1 MDDRLTSAVNKIK
14 LLAQQNSEFKQEMQ
28 KLFGN
33 AVSAPSYNEY
43 DKRIANIE
51 EYLGLDYYTDSMP
64 STIDYSYIEEVDVR
78 AQLISDNREM
88 LRFRYGTRFHQVI
101 FEEFCRYAQLQ
112 AEMLINYFYYH
123 KDDTVQKAVKHIKKY
138 NTYASV
144 DENTKSLTAVPFS
157 SKLWAFCDEFQQKRA
172 KETFDFVREVRNH
185 QSHRTPADENFSF
198 FAYQKKLTSL
208 GLKIRTDGLFDY
220 YGTKENSL
228 AINIYESKIKNTP
241 EFRLYQYNAW
251 FNKKPYDEVI
261 TRLEDISQT
270 VKNNL

>member
-33 AVSAPSYNEY
+33 AVSAPSYNGY

-51 EYLGLDYYTDSMP
+51 EYLGLDFYADSMP
-64 STIDYSYIEEVDVR
+64 SAIDYSYIKEVDVR

-88 LRFRYGTRFHQVI
+88 LRFRYGTRFHEVI

-123 KDDTVQKAVKHIKKY
+123 KDNTVQNAIEHIKQY
-138 NTYASV
+138 NQKAKIDS
-144 DENTKSLTAVPFS
+144 NIQNLTSVPFS
-157 SKLWAFCDEFQQKRA
+157 VKLWAFCDEFKQTKA
-172 KETFDFVREVRNH
+172 KDTFDFVREVRNH
-185 QSHRTPADENFSF
+185 QSHRAPSEDNFSF
-198 FAYQKKLTSL
+198 FEYQKKLMSW
-208 GLKIRTDGLFDY
+208 GIKIKNDGSFDY
-220 YGTKENSL
+220 YATK
-228 AINIYESKIKNTP
+228 ADDIAYNIYVSKVQGKP
-241 EFRLYQYNAW
+241 EFRLYQYYAW

-261 TRLEDISQT
+261 ARLEDISQT